1 MKIIL
6 SLLCFE
12 IDSHVAQVGLEL
24 AVYVMTTLIA
34 CASSPTLSLFKNY
47 LMCTHSLP
55 VHIQVYHTHIWFLR
69 SQNRVLVL

>member
-12 IDSHVAQVGLEL
+12 RDSHVAQVGLEL
-24 AVYVMTTLIA
+24 AMCVMMTLIA
-34 CASSPTLSLFKNY
+34 CDNSPTLSLFKNY

-55 VHIQVYHTHIWFLR
+55 GQVYHTHIWFLK
-69 SQNRVLVL
+69 SQNRALVL